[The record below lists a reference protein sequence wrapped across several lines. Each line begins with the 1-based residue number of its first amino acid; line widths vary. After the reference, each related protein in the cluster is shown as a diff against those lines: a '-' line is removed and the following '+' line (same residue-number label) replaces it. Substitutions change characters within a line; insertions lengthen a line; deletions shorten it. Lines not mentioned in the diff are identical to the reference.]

1 MIAEDIL
8 QSTKYKHKILILK
21 ITFVLSIDQDFLMID
36 NIKFGKFKFTS
47 MYIVDIQFIKYSN
60 IIYCCTSRNH
70 SQARKKKYMSQVKR

>member
-21 ITFVLSIDQDFLMID
+21 ITFVLSIADQDSLMID

-47 MYIVDIQFIKYSN
+47 MYLVDIQFIKYSN
-60 IIYCCTSRNH
+60 IILLYE
-70 SQARKKKYMSQVKR
+70 

>member
-21 ITFVLSIDQDFLMID
+21 ITFVLSMIADQDSLMID

-60 IIYCCTSRNH
+60 IILLYE
-70 SQARKKKYMSQVKR
+70 